1 MLKRLRRKFTAI
13 TMLLV
18 GLVLAGVLGS
28 SLFSSA
34 LTQRGIVVQILQ
46 RAITDGIA
54 TVTVGDSSDSQ
65 SAELMLAV
73 VVDVTQDGVIFD
85 RTSFVAN
92 VSDETLREVV
102 RQALESKESS
112 GRCEGYEIA
121 WMKTEA
127 SWGWRIAFVD
137 TYLRG
142 ATLRAQALSSLAI
155 FVVSMGAVFVVAYTL
170 SGWVLRPVSRAWE
183 QQRRFVSDAS
193 HELKTPLAVI
203 LANTQILQGMDGL
216 PPDAERWVSSTSD
229 EATHMK
235 SLVEDLLTLARADEQ
250 GSERA
255 QVRKEVAL
263 SDLVE
268 RCALEFDP
276 VAFERG
282 CSIECS
288 AERGLSVLGDQDQLA
303 RLVRTLVDNATKY
316 AEGGSVVLVSLSREG
331 RRARLQ
337 VNNRGD
343 VIPPED
349 MAHLFDRFYR
359 TDEARERKETGGF
372 GLGLAI
378 ASSIVEA
385 HGGKIGVTS
394 TAEDGTTFT
403 VSLPLGGPSAARPDN
418 PRPESV

>member
-1 MLKRLRRKFTAI
+1 MLKRLRRKYTAI

-102 RQALESKESS
+102 RQALASKQSS
-112 GRCEGYEIA
+112 GRCEGYAIT

>member
-102 RQALESKESS
+102 RQALASKQSS
-112 GRCEGYEIA
+112 GRCEGYAIT

-142 ATLRAQALSSLAI
+142 AALRAQALSSLAI

-331 RRARLQ
+331 RRARLL